1 MGEFQA
7 LRFEVLEKIARLT
20 LARPER
26 GNAIDMI
33 MRSEL
38 RLAVRRVAE
47 DGEIRALVIAGEGRN
62 FCTGGDIAAMQE
74 AGISDAAEGRRRLA
88 DYIDLVQQ
96 LILLEKPVVAAVQG
110 HAAGG
115 GFGLALAAD
124 FVLAAPDACFTASFA
139 RVGLV
144 PDFGLTWTL
153 PRLVGMPK
161 ARELIYSAR
170 RIEAAEALRIGM
182 IHDVVDN
189 ESLPQTAFDLAA
201 GLTTGSPAAFA
212 LAKQAL
218 NRSLNADLHSQL
230 EFEAS
235 AQGICFTTEW
245 HKQAIARFLAKQ
257 SSPFKGISATTGEK
271 V

>member
-1 MGEFQA
+1 
-7 LRFEVLEKIARLT
+7 
-20 LARPER
+20 

-96 LILLEKPVVAAVQG
+96 LIFLEKPVVTAVQG

-161 ARELIYSAR
+161 ARELIYSA
-170 RIEAAEALRIGM
+170 
-182 IHDVVDN
+182 
-189 ESLPQTAFDLAA
+189 
-201 GLTTGSPAAFA
+201 
-212 LAKQAL
+212 
-218 NRSLNADLHSQL
+218 
-230 EFEAS
+230 
-235 AQGICFTTEW
+235 
-245 HKQAIARFLAKQ
+245 
-257 SSPFKGISATTGEK
+257 
-271 V
+271 